1 MHRTPIL
8 TALLIGTAFTLCPP
22 AAAAP
27 TAPAPYCDVEARA
40 TPTAITR
47 VTGMY
52 TVAVTVAPTCPANG
66 YAEVRLES
74 YIGGMFPR
82 DGWFRITR
90 THPLVRTGVPW
101 YWRARVRSQTGLDSF
116 PLVIPGMR
124 SPFKRPR

>member
-1 MHRTPIL
+1 MIRSPLRAVLMIGM
-8 TALLIGTAFTLCPP
+8 ALSLCPP

-27 TAPAPYCDVEARA
+27 TAPAPYCDVQAMA
-40 TPTAITR
+40 TPTRIS
-47 VTGMY
+47 GIY
-52 TVAVTVAPTCPANG
+52 TVMVSVTPACPAHG

-124 SPFKRPR
+124 SPFKRPP